1 MLRTPQDARAVRG
14 SLVAKNLSD
23 LLVSAIAPIYIRT
36 RFLQERIQSG
46 VVWNLLDS
54 SFIANPYP
62 TYRQLLERDPY
73 HFSPL
78 TGMIT
83 VAPYDDVDAI
93 LRDYRQ
99 FSSVIRGTEPFP
111 VAEEQARRQLSPSMQ
126 FRDPPD
132 HTRLRGLVSRAFTPP
147 QIAKMEGS
155 IRATAHSLLD
165 EVGDSSEFDLMANF
179 ANLLPMLVIA
189 EMIGVPTD
197 DRAKFKIWSDQI
209 IRGIEPN
216 LSEAELSALLDTAE
230 ALAAYF
236 APIIEDRRREPR
248 DDLVS
253 RLVGAEDEGNTLSN
267 DETQITLRLLLVA
280 GNETTTNL
288 IGNGLKALLEHAEQ
302 LELLREQ
309 PELIP
314 SAIEELLR
322 YDSPVQIDVRRLVEN
337 TQIGDKQGKKD
348 SLVTPLI
355 GAANRDPQAFRDPD
369 RLDIPRADSGNISF
383 GRGIHHCLGAPL
395 ARLEAAVAFEVLFE
409 RFDEID
415 FGTRAPEYRRNI
427 VLRGLEHLDVRV
439 HRRSGRSRAG
449 ANAGTAEGR

>member
-1 MLRTPQDARAVRG
+1 MA
-14 SLVAKNLSD
+14 LSD
-23 LLVSAIAPIYIRT
+23 LLVSTIAPIYIRA

-54 SFIANPYP
+54 SFIADPYP

-83 VAPYDDVDAI
+83 VVPYDDVDAI

-99 FSSVIRGTEPFP
+99 FSSMIRGAEPFP
-111 VAEEQARRQLSPSMQ
+111 VAQEQARRRLSPSMQ

-132 HTRLRGLVSRAFTPP
+132 HTRLRGLVSRAFTLP
-147 QIAKMEGS
+147 QIAKMEDS

-165 EVGDSSEFDLMANF
+165 EVGDTGEFDLMASF

-189 EMIGVPTD
+189 EMIGVPTE
-197 DRAKFKIWSDQI
+197 DRAQFKVWSDQI

-253 RLVGAEDEGNTLSN
+253 RLVGAEDEGNSLSN
-267 DETQITLRLLLVA
+267 DEAQITLRLLLVA

-288 IGNGLKALLEHAEQ
+288 IGNGLKALLEHPEQ
-302 LELLREQ
+302 LELLRQQ

-322 YDSPVQIDVRRLVEN
+322 YDSPVQIDVRRLVED
-337 TQIGDKQGKKD
+337 TPIGNRQGKQG

-355 GAANRDPQAFRDPD
+355 GAANRDPQAFSDPD
-369 RLDIPRADSGNISF
+369 RLDITREDAGNISF

-395 ARLEAAVAFEVLFE
+395 ARLEAKVAFEVLLE
-409 RFDEID
+409 RYDEIE
-415 FGTRAPEYRRNI
+415 FGPRKPEYRHNI
-427 VLRGLEHLDVRV
+427 VLRGLDYLDVRV
-439 HRRSGRSRAG
+439 HQRNSRSLHG
-449 ANAGTAEGR
+449 ARGGLLEER

>member
-1 MLRTPQDARAVRG
+1 MA
-14 SLVAKNLSD
+14 LSE
-23 LLVSAIAPIYIRT
+23 LLVSAIAPIYIRG

-54 SFIANPYP
+54 SFIADPYP
-62 TYRQLLERDPY
+62 TYRQLLERDPHHY
-73 HFSPL
+73 SPL

-83 VAPYDDVDAI
+83 VAPYEDVDAI
-93 LRDYRQ
+93 LRDHRR

-111 VAEEQARRQLSPSMQ
+111 LAEEQARRQLSPSMQ
-126 FRDPPD
+126 FQDPPD

-147 QIAKMEGS
+147 QIAKLEDQ
-155 IRATAHSLLD
+155 IRTTAHSLLD
-165 EVGDSSEFDLMANF
+165 QVSDRSEFDLMADF

-189 EMIGVPTD
+189 ETIGVPTD
-197 DRAKFKIWSDQI
+197 DRAQFKIWSDQI

-216 LSEAELSALLDTAE
+216 LSEAELSALLETAE
-230 ALAAYF
+230 ALAAYL
-236 APIIEDRRREPR
+236 APIIEDRRREPQ

-253 RLVGAEDEGNTLSN
+253 RLVLAEEEGNTLSN

-288 IGNGLKALLEHAEQ
+288 IGNGLKALLEHPEQ
-302 LELLREQ
+302 LALLRNQ

-322 YDSPVQIDVRRLVEN
+322 YDSPVQIDVRRMVED
-337 TQIGDKQGKKD
+337 TEIGNRQGKQG

-369 RLDIPRADSGNISF
+369 RLDITREDAGNISF

-395 ARLEAAVAFEVLFE
+395 ARLEAKVAFEVLLE
-409 RFDEID
+409 RFDEIS
-415 FGTRAPEYRRNI
+415 FATRRPSYRHNI

-439 HRRSGRSRAG
+439 HPS
-449 ANAGTAEGR
+449 

>member
-1 MLRTPQDARAVRG
+1 MA
-14 SLVAKNLSD
+14 LSD
-23 LLVSAIAPIYIRT
+23 LIVSAIAPIYIRA

-46 VVWNLLDS
+46 VVWNLLDP
-54 SFIANPYP
+54 SFIADPYP
-62 TYRQLLERDPY
+62 TYRQLLERDPHHY
-73 HFSPL
+73 SPL

-83 VAPYDDVDAI
+83 IAPYDDVDAI
-93 LRDYRQ
+93 LRDYRG

-132 HTRLRGLVSRAFTPP
+132 HTRLRGLVNLAFTPP
-147 QIAKMEGS
+147 QIAKMEDR

-165 EVGDSSEFDLMANF
+165 GVGDTGEFDLMANF
-179 ANLLPMLVIA
+179 ANLLPVIVIG

-197 DRAKFKIWSDQI
+197 DREQFKVWSDQI

-216 LSEAELSALLDTAE
+216 LSDTELSALLDTAE

-236 APIIEDRRREPR
+236 APIIEERRREPQ

-253 RLVGAEDEGNTLSN
+253 RLVGAENEGNQLSN

-288 IGNGLKALLEHAEQ
+288 IGNGLKALLEHPDQ
-302 LELLREQ
+302 LELLRNQ
-309 PELIP
+309 LELIP
-314 SAIEELLR
+314 NAIEELLR
-322 YDSPVQIDVRRLVEN
+322 YDSPVQIDVRRLVEDTRVGN
-337 TQIGDKQGKKD
+337 RQGKQG

-355 GAANRDPQAFRDPD
+355 GAANRDPQAFREPD
-369 RLDIPRADSGNISF
+369 RLDVTREDAGNISF

-395 ARLEAAVAFEVLFE
+395 ARLDARVAFEVLLE
-409 RFDEID
+409 RFDEIT
-415 FGTRAPEYRRNI
+415 FATRPPAYRRNI
-427 VLRGLEHLDVRV
+427 VLRGLEHLDIQV
-439 HRRSGRSRAG
+439 HPA
-449 ANAGTAEGR
+449 

>member
-1 MLRTPQDARAVRG
+1 MA
-14 SLVAKNLSD
+14 LSD
-23 LLVSAIAPIYIRT
+23 LLVSAIAPIYIRA

-54 SFIANPYP
+54 RFIADPYP
-62 TYRQLLERDPY
+62 TYRQLLECDPHHY
-73 HFSPL
+73 SPL
-78 TGMIT
+78 TKMIT

-93 LRDYRQ
+93 LRDYRR

-147 QIAKMEGS
+147 QIAKMEGQ
-155 IRATAHSLLD
+155 IRAIAHSLLD
-165 EVGDSSEFDLMANF
+165 EIGGSSEFDLMANF
-179 ANLLPMLVIA
+179 ANLLPVIVIA
-189 EMIGVPTD
+189 EMIGVPTG
-197 DRAKFKIWSDQI
+197 DREQFKVWSDQI

-230 ALAAYF
+230 ALAGYF
-236 APIIEDRRREPR
+236 APIIEDRRREPQ

-253 RLVGAEDEGNTLSN
+253 RLVIAEEAGQNLSN

-288 IGNGLKALLEHAEQ
+288 IGNGIKALLEHPEQ

-314 SAIEELLR
+314 TAIEELLR
-322 YDSPVQIDVRRLVEN
+322 YDSPVQIDVRRLVED
-337 TQIGDKQGKKD
+337 TQIGDKQGKQD

-355 GAANRDPQAFRDPD
+355 GAANRDPQAFREPD
-369 RLDIPRADSGNISF
+369 RLDITREDTGNISF

-395 ARLEAAVAFEVLFE
+395 ARLEAKVAFEVLME
-409 RFDEID
+409 RFDEIG
-415 FGTRAPEYRRNI
+415 FGLREPEYRHNI
-427 VLRGLEHLDVRV
+427 VLRGLSHLDVKVR
-439 HRRSGRSRAG
+439 HRGGRSYSGPRIG
-449 ANAGTAEGR
+449 LAEDR

>member
-1 MLRTPQDARAVRG
+1 MA
-14 SLVAKNLSD
+14 LSD
-23 LLVSAIAPIYIRT
+23 LLVSAIAPIYIRA
-36 RFLQERIQSG
+36 RFLQERLQSG
-46 VVWNLLDS
+46 VVWNLLDDR
-54 SFIANPYP
+54 FIADPYP
-62 TYRQLLERDPY
+62 TYRQLLERDPHHY
-73 HFSPL
+73 SPL

-93 LRDYRQ
+93 LRDYRK

-147 QIAKMEGS
+147 QIAKMEEQ
-155 IRATAHSLLD
+155 IRATAHTLLD
-165 EVGDSSEFDLMANF
+165 DIGDRSEFDLMAAF
-179 ANLLPMLVIA
+179 ADLLPVLVIA
-189 EMIGVPTD
+189 EMIGVPTE
-197 DRAKFKIWSDQI
+197 DRQQFKVWSDQI

-230 ALAAYF
+230 ALAGYF
-236 APIIEDRRREPR
+236 TPIIEDRRRDPQ

-253 RLVGAEDEGNTLSN
+253 RLVIAEEEGKTLSN

-288 IGNGLKALLEHAEQ
+288 IGNGLKALLEHPEQ
-302 LELLREQ
+302 LQLLREQ

-322 YDSPVQIDVRRLVEN
+322 YDSPVQIDVRRLVEDTEVGN
-337 TQIGDKQGKKD
+337 RQGKQG

-369 RLDIPRADSGNISF
+369 RLDITREDSGNISF

-395 ARLEAAVAFEVLFE
+395 ARLEAKVAFEVLLE
-409 RFDEID
+409 RFGEIG
-415 FGTRAPEYRRNI
+415 FGSRQPQYRHNI
-427 VLRGLEHLDVRV
+427 VLRGLEHMDVRV
-439 HRRSGRSRAG
+439 RRFGLAASVGQA
-449 ANAGTAEGR
+449 ADPQ

>member
-1 MLRTPQDARAVRG
+1 MA
-14 SLVAKNLSD
+14 LSD
-23 LLVSAIAPIYIRT
+23 LLVAAIAPIFIRA

-54 SFIANPYP
+54 SFIADPYP
-62 TYRQLLERDPY
+62 TYRQLLERDPF
-73 HFSPL
+73 HFNPL
-78 TGMIT
+78 TRMLT
-83 VAPYDDVDAI
+83 VAPYNDVDTI
-93 LRDYRQ
+93 LRDHRR
-99 FSSVIRGTEPFP
+99 FSSMIRGTEPFP
-111 VAEEQARRQLSPSMQ
+111 VVEEQTRRQLSPSMQ

-132 HTRLRGLVSRAFTPP
+132 HTRLRGLVNRAFTPS
-147 QIAKMEGS
+147 QIAGMEDQ

-165 EVGDSSEFDLMANF
+165 EVGDTNEFDMMANF
-179 ANLLPMLVIA
+179 ADLLPMLVIA

-197 DRAKFKIWSDQI
+197 DRAQFKVWSDQI

-216 LSEAELSALLDTAE
+216 LSESELSALLDTAG

-236 APIIEDRRREPR
+236 APIIEDRRRDPK

-253 RLVGAEDEGNTLSN
+253 RLVGAEDEGNRLST

-288 IGNGLKALLEHAEQ
+288 IGNGLKALLEHPEQ
-302 LELLREQ
+302 FELLREQ

-322 YDSPVQIDVRRLVEN
+322 YDSPVQIDVRRLIED
-337 TQIGDKQGKKD
+337 TQIGDKQGKRD

-369 RLDIPRADSGNISF
+369 RLDITREDSGNISF

-395 ARLEAAVAFEVLFE
+395 ARLEAKVAFEVLLE
-409 RFDEID
+409 RFDEIEL
-415 FGTRAPEYRRNI
+415 GTRSPEYRRNI

-439 HRRSGRSRAG
+439 HRRGVSG
-449 ANAGTAEGR
+449 ANTGSVERS